1 MASYG
6 CELLLEVA
14 SPIIFLPSPLPYHDL
29 KEAKDSIYEEDPR
42 PTSSTLSYIMWYQ
55 EHLRLGDAL
64 LLPLS
69 FCSVNSLL
77 ILVFHLI
84 LHVYPPLSCGLVL
97 FRVDSKK

>member
-55 EHLRLGDAL
+55 EHLRLGSIIFQSYYSCAE
-64 LLPLS
+64 PL
-69 FCSVNSLL
+69 
-77 ILVFHLI
+77 HLNFI
-84 LHVYPPLSCGLVL
+84 PRY
-97 FRVDSKK
+97 